1 MEIGTSSES
10 RFSRWFNNASPTKT
24 AAKSTLPSGA
34 GKAFDG
40 AENFFSPISPASNRN
55 SEPSYPNSFSQFLN
69 SRGSDQAAPNP
80 FLEFL
85 QRGKFDKPGEQNAA
99 AEHNNIP
106 SVDELE
112 ARLRQTGQ
120 NVPHPGHGDASNA
133 IPNIAIR
140 PQQDMMAFKKLL
152 EQISG
157 DGSQQQACEGAPD
170 MKPPVAYHPEA
181 GLLHMLHKQHMAG
194 HPGPPPGQHGEEAKK
209 NVAFPQGLQP
219 QQQQPQM
226 QQRIVIH
233 PPIDVIKKFVA
244 AHTVP
249 FHSPP
254 VLSPQVRMDIL
265 KRPEAQALLKGTYS
279 IFSHLFGALVHSPFR
294 LHRAQVSTRA
304 KSTKVISFSN

>member
-24 AAKSTLPSGA
+24 NSKSTLPSSA
-34 GKAFDG
+34 GNTFDG
-40 AENFFSPISPASNRN
+40 AENFFSPISPASNRIL
-55 SEPSYPNSFSQFLN
+55 EPNYPNSFSQFL
-69 SRGSDQAAPNP
+69 STRSSDQSVPSP

-85 QRGKFDKPGEQNAA
+85 QRGKFDKPGEHNASA
-99 AEHNNIP
+99 DHNNIP

-120 NVPHPGHGDASNA
+120 NVPHPGHSDASNA
-133 IPNIAIR
+133 ASNISIR

-170 MKPPVAYHPEA
+170 MKPPVAYHPDT
-181 GLLHMLHKQHMAG
+181 GLLHMLQKQNMAA
-194 HPGPPPGQHGEEAKK
+194 HPGQGSGVLAPPGQHGEEVKK
-209 NVAFPQGLQP
+209 NVAFSQNLQP
-219 QQQQPQM
+219 PQPQM

-265 KRPEAQALLKGTYS
+265 KRPEAQALLKGSYS
-279 IFSHLFGALVHSPFR
+279 IFSNIF
-294 LHRAQVSTRA
+294 ST
-304 KSTKVISFSN
+304 